1 MSLEIVE
8 LVAELARRR
17 RIELAPSWANDV
29 PEIAGDPSL
38 EQLLTLSEALGWA
51 APLLDTREPG
61 PADFPLLVFSDKK
74 GWALA
79 EQWEAP
85 GLLRIVAGGQSA
97 LWSVAEHELTY
108 AAPVFPASAA
118 ARSPQRALP
127 VFIDAMWRQKQAVI
141 NSVLATVVINV
152 LALGVSF

>member
-51 APLLDTREPG
+51 APLLDAREPG

-97 LWSVAEHELTY
+97 LWSVAESELTY

-118 ARSPQRALP
+118 ARSPQR
-127 VFIDAMWRQKQAVI
+127 R
-141 NSVLATVVINV
+141 
-152 LALGVSF
+152 